1 MRFGLFIARKIYY
14 DSDGEKKFSRPAIRI
29 AIFGIAVGL
38 IVMLVSLAIVL
49 GFKKEISSK
58 VAGFGAHAQIVNLSI
73 NENYEANPV
82 VLSDTL
88 LTVISVTIPNSE
100 FQVYASKLGMLKTDS
115 DFCGINFKGVGEKY
129 NLDYFESCLVDGVI
143 PSFSAAEN
151 TNNIVISLSTA
162 NMLGLKVGMPV
173 YSYFLSSEKI
183 RSRKFN
189 VAGIYNTNLTDYDK
203 SLVLTDIYTVRR
215 LNGWDSTMVTGCE
228 INIKAQNKINEYVNE
243 LSKAFRSSTFSGDEK
258 NYKAF
263 TIKQLNPQIFSWLDI
278 LDANIV
284 MILILMICVSS
295 VTVASGLL
303 IIMLERINMIGVLK
317 ALGTDNSTIR
327 NVFINFALLVIGR
340 GLIIGNVL
348 AIALCYL
355 QKYFSFIPLDSSVY
369 YIDTVP
375 VEFHWGYMLLINLLT
390 IVISLIV
397 IWGASFFISIKKT
410 VLQTNI
416 E

>member
-1 MRFGLFIARKIYY
+1 
-14 DSDGEKKFSRPAIRI
+14 
-29 AIFGIAVGL
+29 
-38 IVMLVSLAIVL
+38 
-49 GFKKEISSK
+49 
-58 VAGFGAHAQIVNLSI
+58 
-73 NENYEANPV
+73 
-82 VLSDTL
+82 
-88 LTVISVTIPNSE
+88 
-100 FQVYASKLGMLKTDS
+100 
-115 DFCGINFKGVGEKY
+115 
-129 NLDYFESCLVDGVI
+129 
-143 PSFSAAEN
+143 
-151 TNNIVISLSTA
+151 
-162 NMLGLKVGMPV
+162 
-173 YSYFLSSEKI
+173 
-183 RSRKFN
+183 
-189 VAGIYNTNLTDYDK
+189 
-203 SLVLTDIYTVRR
+203 
-215 LNGWDSTMVTGCE
+215 MVTGCE

-243 LSKAFRSSTFSGDEK
+243 LSKAFRTSTFSGDEK

-278 LDANIV
+278 LDTNIV

-348 AIALCYL
+348 AISLCYL